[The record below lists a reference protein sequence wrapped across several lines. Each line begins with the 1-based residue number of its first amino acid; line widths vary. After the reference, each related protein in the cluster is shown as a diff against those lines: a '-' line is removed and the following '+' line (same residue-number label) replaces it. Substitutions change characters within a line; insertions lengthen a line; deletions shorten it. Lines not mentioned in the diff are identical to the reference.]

1 MPKLRLAVSFEL
13 WHSFCLFRCKVEKV
27 PSPWALIET
36 FKINSLRRYLSDS
49 VIPLGILVIVAMMV
63 LPLPTFLLDVFF
75 SFNILLALLVL
86 MIAIHSFR
94 PLDFSSFPTLLLVAT
109 VLRLALNVASTRIVL
124 ANGHTG
130 TDAAGQV
137 IEAFGSFVIAGNF
150 VVGIFVFAILVIINL
165 VVITKGAGRVSEVT
179 ARFTLD
185 SMPGKQMA
193 IDADLNAGILTPE
206 EATERRNEVA
216 READFYGS
224 MDGASKFVKGD
235 AVAGILILAINVL
248 GGITIGVAQYSLSLA
263 EAASLYTILSIGD
276 GLVAQIPSLLLSI
289 GTAIIVTR
297 VSSSGALSEHIGG
310 QISIPQAWYPVAVVI
325 GIIGLVP
332 GMPSVLFLSLAA
344 ITGIIGFMLSR
355 YAGRAETPDMI
366 DSFADE
372 EYEEDNSTVS
382 AEQITDNSRIS
393 VVLSY
398 PLIALVEDEVSGPL
412 VTRIAGL
419 RKDISKSLGFVIP
432 SVRVKDDLNLEPN
445 FYQIKIGQRIVAED
459 KVYPGRLLT
468 IPTGDSAIALE
479 GEKVIE
485 PTFGL
490 EAYWITEQQRTLAEA
505 RGYVVVEP
513 EAVITTQLS
522 KVIEQ
527 NAHELIGQD
536 ELKQV
541 IDRLAEASPSL
552 VESVVPKL
560 VPLHNLTAIMKK
572 LLEEQ
577 IPINDMRKILEV
589 LAELSGRNMSID
601 DTAEALRPYL
611 IPLLLQRMVPHKDA
625 IPVIT
630 LDPEFENLL
639 INADRQNQQSD
650 LIIDGKLSQNMIQ
663 KLSTVVDDQMAES
676 KVPFLIVA
684 PVIRK
689 KLSKLV
695 RAHLSDLNIL
705 SFTELP
711 ESKKVEVIATV
722 SGAEQT

>member
-1 MPKLRLAVSFEL
+1 MEMTLSRLGIGNVKSLIGGFVMP
-13 WHSFCLFRCKVEKV
+13 
-27 PSPWALIET
+27 I
-36 FKINSLRRYLSDS
+36 
-49 VIPLGILVIVAMMV
+49 GILVLVAMMV
-63 LPLPTFLLDVFF
+63 LPPPVYLLDTFF
-75 SFNILLALLVL
+75 VSNILLSLLIL
-86 MIAIHSFR
+86 MVAMHTHR
-94 PLDFSSFPTLLLVAT
+94 PLEFSSFPTLLLIAT
-109 VLRLALNVASTRIVL
+109 VLRLGLNVASTRIIL
-124 ANGHTG
+124 GNGHEG
-130 TDAAGQV
+130 SSAAGKV
-137 IEAFGSFVIAGNF
+137 IEAFGQFVIAGNF
-150 VVGIFVFAILVIINL
+150 AVGMFVFVILVIINL
-165 VVITKGAGRVSEVT
+165 VVITKGAGRVSEVS

-185 SMPGKQMA
+185 AMPGKQMA

-248 GGITIGVAQYSLSLA
+248 GGITIGVAQYSLSLG

-297 VSSSGALSEHIGG
+297 VSSSGSMSEQIGG

-344 ITGIIGFMLSR
+344 ITGIIGFMISR

-372 EYEEDNSTVS
+372 EYEEDDSTVS

-398 PLIALVEDEVSGPL
+398 PLIALVEDEVNGPL
-412 VTRIAGL
+412 VTRIAGV

-432 SVRVKDDLNLEPN
+432 SVRIKDDLNLEPN

-490 EAYWITEQQRTLAEA
+490 GGYWITEQQRTLAEA

-676 KVPFLIVA
+676 KIPFLIVA